1 MKKNKAVEQLVPMVL
16 ALVTIGII
24 LVVAFRILSTAKT
37 QELTG
42 AAGCNATST
51 TSCGFGYNA
60 IGEVEEAEQDI
71 VDWLPII
78 VIAVIGFLVIG
89 LIAFRARV

>member
-24 LVVAFRILSTAKT
+24 LVVAFRILSTAKA
-37 QELTG
+37 QE
-42 AAGCNATST
+42 TSGT
-51 TSCGFGYNA
+51 FAYNA
-60 IGEVEEAEQDI
+60 IGSVEEAEQDI

-89 LIAFRARV
+89 LIAFRAKV